1 MSVDVLIVSSLLVV
15 VVVLLVTEWVPYIV
29 TALGVIAALMIS
41 GVLTPAQALSGF
53 SNPAP
58 ITVGALFIVSAGV
71 MRTGALET
79 LADGIA
85 RLSGGNRWRFALL
98 LLVSVGVLSAFVNNT
113 PVVILFIPIVLHVAC
128 MHGFKPS
135 EFLIPVSYVSILGGT
150 CTLVGTSTN
159 IIVSNVA
166 EDLGLAPL
174 SMFELAWAGL
184 PIALAGALYL
194 LFVAPRLL
202 PSHRGH
208 ACTPQGEDAD
218 AQRYL
223 SEWAVAA
230 DGAFDGLTLLG
241 SHLPEDL
248 DDVEV
253 LEVLHT
259 DGSIAD
265 PESRAVELGANDVLV
280 LKASA
285 AQLLRLGKAGRLHAV
300 PVAHPHQAEPLE
312 GEAEPAPDPSD
323 EANPGQDAS
332 DTEDADASDADASD
346 TEDADASDADASDA
360 DAEHGDS
367 RAAPHPGEDQ
377 PASPQREGLARLL
390 PGGRRDELVEL
401 IVPSASRY
409 VDRPIQEAVGWI
421 DAPVR
426 VLGVKRRA
434 RHYRSESLG
443 PMRLQPGDVL
453 LTHCARPCHEELA
466 DAGDLIVVGDVTHTV
481 KNRGRAPLA
490 VGILA
495 AMIAAVALGLAPMIT
510 ASLTAAVL
518 MIITGCV
525 RLPVALRSV
534 DAHVLLLIIGTLSL
548 GTAMQRTGTAEL
560 YADRVLGL
568 LQGAGPHVVLGG
580 VILFTS
586 LMSNFVSNNS
596 TAVLVLPLATSMA
609 SSLGVDPRPFL
620 VGTALG
626 ASAAFASPVGY
637 QTNLLVYGPGSY
649 TFVDFVK
656 AGLPLNLLV
665 CLLAT
670 LLVPLAWPL

>member
-1 MSVDVLIVSSLLVV
+1 LL
-15 VVVLLVTEWVPYIV
+15 
-29 TALGVIAALMIS
+29 G
-41 GVLTPAQALSGF
+41 
-53 SNPAP
+53 
-58 ITVGALFIVSAGV
+58 
-71 MRTGALET
+71 
-79 LADGIA
+79 
-85 RLSGGNRWRFALL
+85 
-98 LLVSVGVLSAFVNNT
+98 SVGVLSAFVNNT

-128 MHGFKPS
+128 LHGFKPS

-166 EDLGLAPL
+166 EDLGFAPL

-184 PIALAGALYL
+184 PIALAGAAYL

-208 ACTPQGEDAD
+208 ACAPQGEDAD

-223 SEWAVAA
+223 SEWSVA
-230 DGAFDGLTLLG
+230 GGGSFDGLTLQG
-241 SHLPEDL
+241 SHLPGDL

-253 LEVLHT
+253 LEVLHES
-259 DGSIAD
+259 GRIAD

-285 AQLLRLGKAGRLHAV
+285 AQLLRLAKAGNLHAV
-300 PVAHPHQAEPLE
+300 PVAHPRPPEPLE
-312 GEAEPAPDPSD
+312 GEDDPGTGSPG
-323 EANPGQDAS
+323 EADFDRSQDTGDTG
-332 DTEDADASDADASD
+332 DTEHAHA
-346 TEDADASDADASDA
+346 EDAEDDESLGVNAPKEAAD
-360 DAEHGDS
+360 GDS
-367 RAAPHPGEDQ
+367 RAARNLSEEPE
-377 PASPQREGLARLL
+377 ASPRQDGLARLL

-401 IVPSASRY
+401 IVPSGSRY

-421 DAPVR
+421 DTPVR

-453 LTHCARPCHEELA
+453 LAHCARPCHDELA
-466 DAGDLIVVGDVTHTV
+466 DAGNLIVVGDVTHTV
-481 KNRGRAPLA
+481 KNRRRAPLA

-495 AMIAAVALGLAPMIT
+495 AMIAAVALGVAPMIT

-518 MIITGCV
+518 MIVTGCV

-534 DAHVLLLIIGTLSL
+534 DVHVLLLIIGTIAL
-548 GTAMQRTGTAEL
+548 GTAMQRSGTAEL
-560 YADRVLGL
+560 YADTVLGL
-568 LQGAGPHVVLGG
+568 LRGAGPHLVLGG

-586 LMSNFVSNNS
+586 IMSNFVSNNS
-596 TAVLVLPLATSMA
+596 TAVLVLPLAASMA
-609 SSLGVDPRPFL
+609 SSLGVDPRPFV